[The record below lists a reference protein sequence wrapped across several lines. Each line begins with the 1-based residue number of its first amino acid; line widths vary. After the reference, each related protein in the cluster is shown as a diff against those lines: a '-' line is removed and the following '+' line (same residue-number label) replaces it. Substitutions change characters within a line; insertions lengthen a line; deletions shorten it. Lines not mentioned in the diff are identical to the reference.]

1 MSRSSRLLSNTMVF
15 TVGKFLSKLLVFFMM
30 RLYTAS
36 LTTAEYSTADLIT
49 NMANL
54 LIPLAC
60 LGISEGIFRSAA
72 AKSGDK
78 EAFFTNGLVVL
89 GIGLAGFL
97 ALSPLLSFIPLF
109 ETTAWLIVLY
119 VIASN
124 IHAVVSQYLC
134 AIGRTKLF
142 AGQGLLNTALTILLN
157 VLFLPVLNRGVTG
170 YVLSVILADLLTTV
184 FLVIVA
190 RLWRA
195 VKPRTIS
202 KKVMGSMLRFCL
214 PLIPTT
220 VFWWIT
226 GVSDRYLVSYICS
239 EAENGLY
246 AAAYKVPTLLIYVV
260 SIFDSA
266 WKLSVSEDD
275 ADENIKERTDFFS
288 RVWRM
293 YTTLGFLGGAA
304 LILTCRLFAGI
315 LYADAFALAWVYI
328 PVLTLATVFTAFDTF
343 LGSVY
348 YTSKRTVGSMLTA
361 LCGAGLNI
369 VLDLWWIPL
378 WGGMGA
384 SIATFASYFVV
395 FVVRLATTHRFIPFD
410 REVIRNTVNTLLLCA
425 LTVTA
430 TLTAYFSPVLW
441 WSVSAG
447 IALVMLAV
455 NAKAIKDLLTSGLRM
470 LKGRG

>member
-30 RLYTAS
+30 RLYTSS
-36 LTTAEYSTADLIT
+36 LTTAEYSVADLIT

-97 ALSPLLSFIPLF
+97 VLSPLLSLIPFF
-109 ETTAWLIVLY
+109 ETTAWLIVCY

-142 AGQGLLNTALTILLN
+142 AWQGLLNTALTVILN
-157 VLFLPVLNRGVTG
+157 ILFLPVLDLGVTG
-170 YVLSVILADLLTTV
+170 YVLSVILADVLTTV

-195 VKPRTIS
+195 VKPSTVSRS
-202 KKVMGSMLRFCL
+202 VMGAMLRFCL

-226 GVSDRYLVSYICS
+226 GVSDRYLVSAICS

-275 ADENIKERTDFFS
+275 AEDHTQERIGFFS

-293 YTTLGFLGGAA
+293 YTTLGYLGGAA
-304 LILTCRLFAGI
+304 LILACRLLAGL
-315 LYADAFALAWVYI
+315 LYADDFATAWVFI

-348 YTSKRTVGSMLTA
+348 YASKRTVGSMLTA

-369 VLDLWWIPL
+369 LLNLWWIPL

-384 SIATFASYFVV
+384 SVATFVSYFVV
-395 FVVRLATTHRFIPFD
+395 FVIRLWSTHRHIPFR
-410 REVIRNTVNTLLLCA
+410 REVARNTVNTLLLCV
-425 LTVTA
+425 LTLTA
-430 TLTAYFSPVLW
+430 TLTAYQSPLLW
-441 WSVSAG
+441 WSVSAAIG
-447 IALVMLAV
+447 LAMLAF
-455 NAKAIKDLLTSGLRM
+455 NGKAVKDLCTSGIRM
-470 LKGRG
+470 LKNHA

>member
-1 MSRSSRLLSNTMVF
+1 MSRSSRLLSNTVVF

-60 LGISEGIFRSAA
+60 LGIGEGIFRFAA
-72 AKSGDK
+72 DKSGNK

-89 GIGLAGFL
+89 GFGLVGFL
-97 ALSPLLSFIPLF
+97 CLSPLLSLLPFF

-119 VIASN
+119 VVASN

-142 AGQGLLNTALTILLN
+142 AGQGLLNTALTVLLN
-157 VLFLPVLNRGVTG
+157 ILFLPVLDLGVTG
-170 YVLSVILADLLTTV
+170 YVLSIILADALTTV
-184 FLVIVA
+184 FLIVVA

-195 VKPRTIS
+195 FQPHAIS

-260 SIFDSA
+260 SVFDSA

-293 YTTLGFLGGAA
+293 YTTLGYLGGAV
-304 LILTCRLFAGI
+304 LMLTCRLFAGV
-315 LYADAFALAWVYI
+315 LYADDFAAAWIYI

-348 YTSKRTVGSMLTA
+348 YAGKRTVGSMLTA
-361 LCGAGLNI
+361 LCGAGVNVLLN
-369 VLDLWWIPL
+369 LWWIPR
-378 WGGMGA
+378 WGAMGA
-384 SIATFASYFVV
+384 SIATLVSYFAV
-395 FVVRLATTHRFIPFD
+395 FVIRLVTTARIIPFKQEWP
-410 REVIRNTVNTLLLCA
+410 RWILNTALSLLLA
-425 LTVTA
+425 GAVTLA
-430 TLTAYFSPVLW
+430 EGDHGAVLW
-441 WSVSAG
+441 GLAAVLFVL
-447 IALVMLAV
+447 IVAV
-455 NAKAIKDLLTSGLRM
+455 NIKAIKDLLTSGLRM
-470 LKGRG
+470 VRRR